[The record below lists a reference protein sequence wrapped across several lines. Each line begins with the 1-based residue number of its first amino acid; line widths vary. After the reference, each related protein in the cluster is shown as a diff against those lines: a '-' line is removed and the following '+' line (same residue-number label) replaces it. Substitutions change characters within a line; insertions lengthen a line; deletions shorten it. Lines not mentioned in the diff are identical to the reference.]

1 MKVVPTWSNA
11 NFWTKMKSPVSQIA
25 LGLVEVGSLVTDL
38 DVLDVFFCTSKFL
51 NIFFS
56 YIFVSD

>member
-25 LGLVEVGSLVTDL
+25 LGLVEVGVLVVDL

-51 NIFFS
+51 NIFFF

>member
-1 MKVVPTWSNA
+1 MKLVPTWSND

-25 LGLVEVGSLVTDL
+25 LGLVEMGSLVTDL
-38 DVLDVFFCTSKFL
+38 DALDVFFCTLIVL

-56 YIFVSD
+56 FYFVSD

>member
-1 MKVVPTWSNA
+1 MKVVPTWSND

-25 LGLVEVGSLVTDL
+25 MGLDWVGVLVV
-38 DVLDVFFCTSKFL
+38 DVDALDVFFCTLILL

-56 YIFVSD
+56 FYFVSD

>member
-1 MKVVPTWSNA
+1 
-11 NFWTKMKSPVSQIA
+11 MKSPVSQIA